1 VVVFAISWSVA
12 LGGLAAWTTWTWLR
26 RPSRDAGLRALGM
39 TALAVAVVASTW
51 WWLAL

>member
-12 LGGLAAWTTWTWLR
+12 LSGLAAWTVLAWLR

-39 TALAVAVVASTW
+39 VALAVAVVALTG
-51 WWLAL
+51 WWLAI